1 MPPTVREA
9 TPADAARM
17 ITVQEAAV
25 RTRGTDAYTREQVE
39 AWASDRNPDEYP
51 ITSPETEVLVAER
64 DETVVGFGWLKP
76 EADDYFDADVA
87 GEITAV
93 YVHPAAAREG
103 VGATIYARLEKVARK
118 ENLDSLG
125 LWASL
130 NAVPFYELQGFEPV
144 TEQSLEFE
152 SGVAVD
158 VLEMKKEL
166 RRE

>member
-17 ITVQEAAV
+17 VTVHEAAI
-25 RTRGTDAYTREQVE
+25 RACGTVTYTREQVE
-39 AWASDRNPDEYP
+39 AWASGRTPNEYP
-51 ITSPETEVLVAER
+51 ITSPETEVVVAER
-64 DETVVGFGWLKP
+64 DGTVVGFGWLKP
-76 EADDYFDADVA
+76 EADDYFDADVE

-103 VGATIYARLEKVARK
+103 VGTTIYARLEKIARR
-118 ENLDSLG
+118 ETLDSLG

-166 RRE
+166 NRE